1 MNSNNQPRPQVR
13 PTVQPVKTAVTAR
26 VNDYLGALP
35 QPNSEAEGLV
45 RGLAH
50 FNSSLNGV
58 YDRMLADKQEA
69 ERKKAEE
76 DRVRANAAAQHATSG
91 QHALRSDEPVV
102 DGTTPV
108 AVDSAYYRSYQS
120 ALAKRA
126 AIETG
131 DEMTREYEAQ
141 KDTEG
146 FNVDTFIQD
155 SRRKALAGVK
165 SEVATAVLGEDLS
178 RTEAA
183 IRAQAQ
189 TEAVRRHGEERAA
202 TASALTRVFTKDMT
216 PEQIA
221 ERYHSWYVP
230 QAGSIQVSKKA
241 AAGMLLNRVKALSDE
256 AGGRPDLFTVF
267 DEKDSEG
274 FTILDRNPQLADHIA
289 SERAQA
295 QRARDL
301 AHKDAKQPG
310 IARLLLDYDN
320 DIRDTPERITADRVV
335 EDVKSG
341 DISAEKA
348 AALYHQ
354 AQEELGKKKALVSMS
369 QDASS
374 GMLGFYDPKDQG
386 KVLDQMLGT
395 TARRMWQAATSGDQQ
410 TVQGLA
416 QYLTQQ
422 HSMTGATVPVETL
435 ARLMDTSVTN
445 LPAAEGPSEKFLAS
459 VEVYRALAA
468 DQKYRSLYFKGDTDE
483 VMAAYVKHRDGGAD
497 AKTAYTAAYRAIDP
511 AFKEQSKKRSEAP
524 AMQDKIRSLASK
536 YATGST
542 MWGWLG
548 GNGRPENELA
558 LGMWAATEVRRIVEL
573 NPDLTDKELHDHI
586 ERKASQNFVLDTTSQ
601 LAVKV
606 PPPLSGDLTQKSVS
620 AFSKHVAEQL
630 GPEGFPQ
637 GSIVRYVPLNAEGTY
652 EVQVW
657 NGSRSQRIQTAQLQ
671 DIINWHRASTTLSQD
686 EGLQLSTL
694 RQAMRAGKALP
705 QVDPALLAKGR
716 SVGFF
721 KDSELAAVQKANRDQ
736 VMARLRAVPDF
747 GFGKPANTAS
757 PLPVN
762 PNVKFDPKTTTSVAL
777 ELAASP
783 VTARGFEH
791 VGLASS
797 LIAMR
802 EGVSLT
808 AYPDPNP
815 EAGMNIGAGYN
826 LKANAANVDSDLKRA
841 GVPVDRIADVK
852 TGKASLTPDQAK
864 RLIEVAA
871 PRYEESARKSAE
883 ATAPG
888 LWTRMTAAQ
897 RAVMVDIAYQVGDP
911 AQFKKAWAA
920 LAAGKT
926 QEFSDETRVSYR
938 NKAGVMVEDTRAR
951 ELRASMLSGVADW
964 NARVSMAAK

>member
-1 MNSNNQPRPQVR
+1 MNSSNQPRPQVR
-13 PTVQPVKTAVTAR
+13 PTMQPVKTVVTAR

-35 QPNSEAEGLV
+35 SPSSEAEGLV
-45 RGLAH
+45 RGLSH
-50 FNSSLNGV
+50 FNSSLSGV
-58 YDRMLADKQEA
+58 YDRMLAEKQEA

-76 DRVRANAAAQHATSG
+76 DRVRGNASAQQVASG
-91 QHALRSDEPVV
+91 QDALRSEEPVM
-102 DGTTPV
+102 DGTRPV

-131 DEMTREYEAQ
+131 DDMMREYEAQ

-146 FNVDTFIQD
+146 FDAATFLQQ
-155 SRRKALAGVK
+155 SRQKALAGVT
-165 SEVATAVLGEDLS
+165 SDVAKAVLGEDLI
-178 RTEAA
+178 RTEAT

-189 TEAVRRHGEERAA
+189 TEAVRKHGEERTAV
-202 TASALTRVFTKDMT
+202 ASALTRVFTKDMT

-221 ERYHSWYVP
+221 EHYHSWYVP
-230 QAGSIQVSKKA
+230 QASSIQVSKKA

-256 AGGRPDLFTVF
+256 SGGRPDLFSVF
-267 DEKDSEG
+267 DQKDSDG

-301 AHKDAKQPG
+301 AHKEAKQPG
-310 IARLLLDYDN
+310 IAQLLIDYSK
-320 DIRDTPERITADRVV
+320 DTENAPERVTVERVV
-335 EDVKSG
+335 EDVKAG

-369 QDASS
+369 QDASN
-374 GMLGFYDPKDQG
+374 GMLGFYDPRDQG

-395 TARRMWQAATSGDQQ
+395 TAKRMWQAATSGDQQ

-422 HSMTGATVPVETL
+422 HSMTGATVPVDTL
-435 ARLMDTSVTN
+435 VRLMETSVTN
-445 LPAAEGPSEKFLAS
+445 LPSAEGPSEKFRAS
-459 VEVYRALAA
+459 AELYKAMAS
-468 DQKYRSLYFKGDTDE
+468 DSKYRSLYFKGDTDE
-483 VMAAYVKHRDGGAD
+483 VMAAYVKHAAGGAD
-497 AKTAYTAAYRAIDP
+497 SKTAYAAAYRAIDP
-511 AFKEQSKKRSEAP
+511 AFKEQSKKRAEAP
-524 AMQDKIRSLASK
+524 EMQSKIRGLATK

-542 MWGWLG
+542 MWGWIG
-548 GNGRPENELA
+548 GNGRPENEQM
-558 LGMWAATEVRRIVEL
+558 LGAWAAGEVRRIVEL
-573 NPDLTDKELHDHI
+573 NPDLTDKELHEHI
-586 ERKASQNFVLDTTSQ
+586 ERRAADNFVLDTTSKM
-601 LAVKV
+601 AVKV
-606 PPPLSGDLTQKSVS
+606 PPSMGGDLTQKAMS
-620 AFSKHVAEQL
+620 AFSAHVAESL
-630 GPEGFPQ
+630 GPKGFPE
-637 GSIVRYVPLNAEGTY
+637 GSIVRYVPMNAEGLY

-657 NGSRSQRIQTAQLQ
+657 NGSRHKKVQ
-671 DIINWHRASTTLSQD
+671 DAYLGDIVNWHRASTTLSQS
-686 EGLQLSTL
+686 EGAQLADVRNAL
-694 RQAMRAGKALP
+694 RAGKP
-705 QVDPALLAKGR
+705 MPSVDPALLAKGR

-747 GFGKPANTAS
+747 GYGKPTNSNA

-826 LKANAANVDSDLKRA
+826 LKANAANVDSDLNRA

-951 ELRASMLSGVADW
+951 ELRASMLAGVADW

>member
-1 MNSNNQPRPQVR
+1 MNSSNQPRPQVR
-13 PTVQPVKTAVTAR
+13 LTMQPVKTVVTAR

-35 QPNSEAEGLV
+35 SPSAEAEGLV
-45 RGLAH
+45 RGLSH

-58 YDRMLADKQEA
+58 YDRMLADKHEA

-76 DRVRANAAAQHATSG
+76 DRVRGSAAG
-91 QHALRSDEPVV
+91 QQVVVPHDALRSDEPVM

-108 AVDSAYYRSYQS
+108 AVDSAYRRSFDG

-126 AIETG
+126 ALDTG
-131 DEMTREYEAQ
+131 DLMMQEYEAQ

-146 FNVDTFIQD
+146 FNVDTFLQGH
-155 SRRKALAGVK
+155 RQRALAGVK
-165 SEVATAVLGEDLS
+165 SDVAVATLGEDLS

-189 TEAVRRHGEERAA
+189 TQAVRKHEEDRTT

-241 AAGMLLNRVKALSDE
+241 AAGMLLNRVKVLSDE
-256 AGGRPDLFTVF
+256 AGGRPDLFAVF

-301 AHKDAKQPG
+301 AHKEAKQPG
-310 IARLLLDYDN
+310 IAQLLIDYDK
-320 DIRDTPERITADRVV
+320 DTRDTPERITVERVV
-335 EDVKSG
+335 EDVKTG

-354 AQEELGKKKALVSMS
+354 AQEEIGKRTALVKMS

-395 TARRMWQAATSGDQQ
+395 TAKRMWEAATSGDQQ

-422 HSMTGATVPVETL
+422 HSMTGATVPVDTL
-435 ARLMDTSVTN
+435 VRLMETSVTN
-445 LPAAEGPSEKFLAS
+445 LPSAEGPSEKFLAS
-459 VEVYRALAA
+459 AELYKAMASDA
-468 DQKYRSLYFKGDTDE
+468 KYRSLYFKGDTDE
-483 VMAAYVKHRDGGAD
+483 VMAAYVKHAAGGAD
-497 AKTAYTAAYRAIDP
+497 PKTAYAAAYRAIDP
-511 AFKEQSKKRSEAP
+511 AFKEQSKKRAEAP
-524 AMQDKIRSLASK
+524 EMQSKIRGLATK

-542 MWGWLG
+542 MWGWIG
-548 GNGRPENELA
+548 GNGRPENEQM
-558 LGMWAATEVRRIVEL
+558 LGAWAAGEVRRIVEL

-586 ERKASQNFVLDTTSQ
+586 ERKASENFVLDTSSK

-606 PPPLSGDLTQKSVS
+606 PPSMGGDLTQKAVS
-620 AFSKHVAEQL
+620 AFSAHVAESL
-630 GPEGFPQ
+630 GKGFPD
-637 GSIVRYVPLNAEGTY
+637 GSIVRYVPLNAEGQY

-657 NGSRSQRIQTAQLQ
+657 TGSRQKKVQDVQLR
-671 DIINWHRASTTLSQD
+671 DIVNWHRASTTLSRE
-686 EGLQLSTL
+686 EGAQLVDV
-694 RQAMRAGKALP
+694 RNAVRDHKPIP

-721 KDSELAAVQKANRDQ
+721 KDSDLAVFQKANRDQ
-736 VMARLRAVPDF
+736 VMARLAAVPDF
-747 GFGKPANTAS
+747 GYGRPSNSAA

-762 PNVKFDPKTTTSVAL
+762 PGVKFDAKTTGDVAL

-783 VTARGFEH
+783 VTGKGFEH

-852 TGKASLTPDQAK
+852 AGKASLTPDQAK

-888 LWTRMTAAQ
+888 LWTRMTASQ

-951 ELRASMLSGVADW
+951 ELRASMLAGIADW
-964 NARVSMAAK
+964 NARVSMAGR